1 MSERTLVL
9 IKPDGVER
17 GLIGEIIRRFEQK
30 GLKIV
35 GLKMLRVTPE
45 LAREHYRDHVGKPF
59 YEPLVAFITQG
70 PVVAI
75 AVEGTNAIARV
86 RQMMGAL
93 DPADALPGTIRGD
106 FVIDRQMNVIHG
118 SDSPENAARE
128 LNLFFNSEELITYT
142 RSVDRWIS

>member
-17 GLIGEIIRRFEQK
+17 GLIGEVIRRFEQK
-30 GLKIV
+30 GFKIV
-35 GLKMLRVTPE
+35 GLKMLRVTTE
-45 LAREHYRDHVGKPF
+45 LAQEHYRDHVGKPF

-70 PVVAI
+70 PIVAI
-75 AVEGTNAIARV
+75 AVEGPAAIARV

-93 DPADALPGTIRGD
+93 DPAQATPGTIRGD
-106 FVIDRQMNVIHG
+106 FVVDRQMNVIHG

-128 LNLFFNSEELITYT
+128 LNLFFRPDELMTFT
-142 RSVDRWIS
+142 RSVDQWVS